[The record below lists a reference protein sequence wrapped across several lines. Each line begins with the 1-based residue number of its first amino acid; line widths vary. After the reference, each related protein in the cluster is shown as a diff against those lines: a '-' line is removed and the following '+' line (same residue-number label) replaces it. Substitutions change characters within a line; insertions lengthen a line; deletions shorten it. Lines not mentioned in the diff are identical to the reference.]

1 MRFATYTKTAAV
13 GFLQV
18 ANYRTEVWFL
28 IFAKILV
35 FAGILL
41 FWSVVGTGS
50 TGKTYSQLIAYFFV
64 ANGVRELIDAFYG
77 KFGSVIIDDIK
88 AGKISSYLIQPTHTV
103 LFMYFKQLGTR
114 GISIAFSFLS
124 IVFGIILFPP
134 TSIVSGLLFFVVV
147 ISGAVICFAQGSII
161 GSGAFWMTEAKGIKN
176 VVNHISKVFSGAL
189 IPLTFFPVAYQ
200 IPVMLSPFASYAYL
214 PATLLQTKTVDLFLY
229 LQVGV
234 SIVWAIV
241 LLFVSRLVWRKGIK
255 RYEAIGI

>member
-1 MRFATYTKTAAV
+1 
-13 GFLQV
+13 
-18 ANYRTEVWFL
+18 
-28 IFAKILV
+28 
-35 FAGILL
+35 
-41 FWSVVGTGS
+41 
-50 TGKTYSQLIAYFFV
+50 
-64 ANGVRELIDAFYG
+64 
-77 KFGSVIIDDIK
+77 
-88 AGKISSYLIQPTHTV
+88 
-103 LFMYFKQLGTR
+103 
-114 GISIAFSFLS
+114 
-124 IVFGIILFPP
+124 
-134 TSIVSGLLFFVVV
+134 
-147 ISGAVICFAQGSII
+147 
-161 GSGAFWMTEAKGIKN
+161 MTEAKGIKN